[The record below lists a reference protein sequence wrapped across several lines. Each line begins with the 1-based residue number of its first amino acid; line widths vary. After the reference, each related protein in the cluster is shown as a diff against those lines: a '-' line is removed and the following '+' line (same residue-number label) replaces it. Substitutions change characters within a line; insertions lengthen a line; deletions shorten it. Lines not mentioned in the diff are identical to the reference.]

1 MTDSENVGEAARFPA
16 GEPRAPHGT
25 EGATP
30 PLDAGIGDAPGQPTA
45 ADPTGSSAHGR
56 SRPHLSAAELVGV
69 FASATIGI
77 GYLVAPLM
85 GGDLS
90 AQLSRA
96 DFATAFPLTPVDL
109 QWFGGFLPF
118 GYSIWVPWVMGTI
131 GVRLTGVL
139 ATVVATWLTAR
150 LFVRTGALRATWGA
164 AAAAITLGSNLIEGR
179 VTFACGIA
187 CGLAALL
194 AITRRGVPRRI
205 WAAVLSFLAGAAS
218 PVAALL
224 LAVCATALLGRRR
237 FVDAT
242 VLLAS
247 VVPAATLSLVFAD
260 PGHALF
266 SANDALRAIAISVV
280 VVAVVPIVEIRIG
293 ATVGAVLVL
302 VLFLVSTPIG
312 VSSARLTLLFAIPV
326 VTAYGALKGRW
337 VALVVAIAVL
347 AQPPI
352 TLGTLRYAG
361 SDATQA
367 GYYSPLLDRI
377 AAAGPLTGRV
387 EVPELIGHWEA
398 YYVARRIPIAR
409 GWLRQTDIG
418 RNHDVFYD
426 QRPNAQSYRAFLQ
439 RTAAQYVAIADAP
452 ATYYARREIQ
462 LIDAGL
468 PYLREVWR
476 SAHWR
481 LYTVDGA
488 TAIVSPPGL
497 LVAEDA
503 AHITLEAPPGSVVE
517 LRLRWW
523 RWLTLD
529 GEPSACIE
537 QSDMGVALRVGN
549 LGGSTSRYV
558 ISSGLTSGSGRGH
571 C

>member
-1 MTDSENVGEAARFPA
+1 VSEPARFPA
-16 GEPRAPHGT
+16 GEPRAPRGT
-25 EGATP
+25 EATTSP
-30 PLDAGIGDAPGQPTA
+30 SDTGIRDARGQPA
-45 ADPTGSSAHGR
+45 ALDPIESSACHWL
-56 SRPHLSAAELVGV
+56 RPHLSAAELVGLLT
-69 FASATIGI
+69 SATIGI
-77 GYLVAPLM
+77 GYLLAPLM

-90 AQLSRA
+90 AQLARA

-118 GYSIWVPWVMGTI
+118 GYSIWVPLVMGI
-131 GVRLTGVL
+131 VGVRLTGAL
-139 ATVVATWLTAR
+139 ATVVATWLTAI
-150 LFVRTGALRATWGA
+150 LFVRFGARRATWGA
-164 AAAAITLGSNLIEGR
+164 AAAAITLSSNLIEGR
-179 VTFACGIA
+179 VTFACGLA
-187 CGLAALL
+187 CGLASLL
-194 AITRRGVPRRI
+194 AITRRGMPRRI
-205 WAAVLSFLAGAAS
+205 WAGVLSFLAGAAS

-224 LAVCATALLGRRR
+224 LAVCATPLLVRRR
-237 FVDAT
+237 FVDAM
-242 VLLAS
+242 LLLVS
-247 VVPAATLSLVFAD
+247 VVPAAILSLVFAD

-266 SANDALRAIAISVV
+266 STNDALRAIAVSVV
-280 VVAVVPIVEIRIG
+280 VVAVVPIAEIRIG
-293 ATVGAVLVL
+293 ATVGAALVL

-326 VTAYGALKGRW
+326 ITAYGAVKGRW

-352 TLGTLRYAG
+352 TLGTLRNAG

-367 GYYSPLLDRI
+367 SYYQPLLDQI

-409 GWLRQTDIG
+409 GWLRQTDTG
-418 RNHDVFYD
+418 RNHAAFYD

-439 RTAAQYVAIADAP
+439 RTATQYVAIADAP
-452 ATYYARREIQ
+452 ATYYARREIR

-476 SAHWR
+476 SARWR
-481 LYTVDGA
+481 LYAVDGA
-488 TAIVSPPGL
+488 TSIVSSPGV

-529 GEPSACIE
+529 GEPGACIG
-537 QSDMGVALRVGN
+537 QSDLGVALRVGN
-549 LGGSTSRYV
+549 LRSSTSRYV
-558 ISSGLTSGSGRGH
+558 ISSSLTSGSGRGH